1 MPDDPLVLFEQ
12 WQQDASAAGLADPT
26 GVVVATV
33 QPDGSIRQRFVLL
46 KGVSEDG
53 FVFFT
58 NYNSDKA
65 AALAQN
71 DRSSMLFP
79 WNELDRQVSVSGK
92 VEKIAESESDAYF
105 AARPRAS
112 QIAAWTSQ
120 QSQPIASRG
129 ALEAQYQA
137 TLERFDGSD
146 VPRPPHWGGFRLFLS
161 GSSFGRVERTD
172 CMTALFTSTP
182 MVGIARA
189 YNPRS
194 GRAVNKALDVMRY
207 RRSSNT
213 CRRMISSPM
222 ARRESENALE
232 NQAPAVEWPGDAL
245 LVPHA
250 IQTVPTGLSSDP
262 PRGLQCLIRQYRY
275 PHHSFLMRRPAWQ
288 AQPAHSLRHIG
299 PMTPRERPARCVWLC
314 WSR

>member
-1 MPDDPLVLFEQ
+1 MELRDYRRQYTKGGLREASMPDDPLVLFEQ
-12 WQQDASAAGLADPT
+12 WQKEANAAGLADPT

-146 VPRPPHWGGFRLFLS
+146 VPRPPHWGGFRL
-161 GSSFGRVERTD
+161 VPERIEFWQGGEDRLHDRFVYQYTN
-172 CMTALFTSTP
+172 
-182 MVGIARA
+182 GW
-189 YNPRS
+189 NRS
-194 GRAVNKALDVMRY
+194 R
-207 RRSSNT
+207 
-213 CRRMISSPM
+213 
-222 ARRESENALE
+222 
-232 NQAPAVEWPGDAL
+232 
-245 LVPHA
+245 
-250 IQTVPTGLSSDP
+250 
-262 PRGLQCLIRQYRY
+262 LQ
-275 PHHSFLMRRPAWQ
+275 P
-288 AQPAHSLRHIG
+288 
-299 PMTPRERPARCVWLC
+299 
-314 WSR
+314 

>member
-1 MPDDPLVLFEQ
+1 MELQDYRRQYTKGGLREASVPDDPMVLFEQ
-12 WQQDASAAGLADPT
+12 WQRDASAAGLADPT

-92 VEKIAESESDAYF
+92 VEKIAESKSDAYF
-105 AARPRAS
+105 VARPRAS

-146 VPRPPHWGGFRLFLS
+146 VPRPPHWGGFRL
-161 GSSFGRVERTD
+161 VPERIEFWQGGEDRLHDRFVYQYTN
-172 CMTALFTSTP
+172 
-182 MVGIARA
+182 GW
-189 YNPRS
+189 NRS
-194 GRAVNKALDVMRY
+194 R
-207 RRSSNT
+207 
-213 CRRMISSPM
+213 
-222 ARRESENALE
+222 
-232 NQAPAVEWPGDAL
+232 
-245 LVPHA
+245 
-250 IQTVPTGLSSDP
+250 
-262 PRGLQCLIRQYRY
+262 LQ
-275 PHHSFLMRRPAWQ
+275 P
-288 AQPAHSLRHIG
+288 
-299 PMTPRERPARCVWLC
+299 
-314 WSR
+314 

>member
-1 MPDDPLVLFEQ
+1 MELQDYRRQYTKGGLREASMPDDPMVLFEQ
-12 WQQDASAAGLADPT
+12 WQRDASVAGLADPT

-129 ALEAQYQA
+129 ALEAQYQS
-137 TLERFDGSD
+137 TLERFDGGD
-146 VPRPPHWGGFRLFLS
+146 VPRPGHWGGF
-161 GSSFGRVERTD
+161 
-172 CMTALFTSTP
+172 
-182 MVGIARA
+182 
-189 YNPRS
+189 
-194 GRAVNKALDVMRY
+194 K
-207 RRSSNT
+207 
-213 CRRMISSPM
+213 
-222 ARRESENALE
+222 
-232 NQAPAVEWPGDAL
+232 
-245 LVPHA
+245 LVPER
-250 IQTVPTGLSSDP
+250 IE
-262 PRGLQCLIRQYRY
+262 
-275 PHHSFLMRRPAWQ
+275 FWQ
-288 AQPAHSLRHIG
+288 GGEDRLHDRFVYHYANG
-299 PMTPRERPARCVWLC
+299 
-314 WSR
+314 WSRLRLQP

>member
-1 MPDDPLVLFEQ
+1 MELQDYRRQYTKGGLREASMPDDPMVLFEQ
-12 WQQDASAAGLADPT
+12 WQRDASVAGLADPT

-137 TLERFDGSD
+137 TLERFDGGD
-146 VPRPPHWGGFRLFLS
+146 VPRPGHWGGF
-161 GSSFGRVERTD
+161 
-172 CMTALFTSTP
+172 
-182 MVGIARA
+182 
-189 YNPRS
+189 
-194 GRAVNKALDVMRY
+194 K
-207 RRSSNT
+207 
-213 CRRMISSPM
+213 
-222 ARRESENALE
+222 
-232 NQAPAVEWPGDAL
+232 
-245 LVPHA
+245 LVPER
-250 IQTVPTGLSSDP
+250 IE
-262 PRGLQCLIRQYRY
+262 
-275 PHHSFLMRRPAWQ
+275 FWQ
-288 AQPAHSLRHIG
+288 GGEDRLHDRFVYHYANG
-299 PMTPRERPARCVWLC
+299 
-314 WSR
+314 WSRLRLQP

>member
-1 MPDDPLVLFEQ
+1 MELQDYRRQYTKGGLREASMPDDPLVLFEQ
-12 WQQDASAAGLADPT
+12 WQKEANAAGLADPT

-92 VEKIAESESDAYF
+92 VEKIAEIESDAYF

-146 VPRPPHWGGFRLFLS
+146 VPRPPHWGGFRL
-161 GSSFGRVERTD
+161 VPERIEFWQGGED
-172 CMTALFTSTP
+172 RLHDRFVYQYAN
-182 MVGIARA
+182 GW
-189 YNPRS
+189 NRS
-194 GRAVNKALDVMRY
+194 R
-207 RRSSNT
+207 
-213 CRRMISSPM
+213 
-222 ARRESENALE
+222 
-232 NQAPAVEWPGDAL
+232 
-245 LVPHA
+245 
-250 IQTVPTGLSSDP
+250 
-262 PRGLQCLIRQYRY
+262 LQ
-275 PHHSFLMRRPAWQ
+275 P
-288 AQPAHSLRHIG
+288 
-299 PMTPRERPARCVWLC
+299 
-314 WSR
+314 

>member
-1 MPDDPLVLFEQ
+1 MDLQDYRRQYTKGGLREASMPDDPMVLFEQ
-12 WQQDASAAGLADPT
+12 WQRDASVAGLADPT

-137 TLERFDGSD
+137 TLERFDGGD
-146 VPRPPHWGGFRLFLS
+146 VPRPGHWGGF
-161 GSSFGRVERTD
+161 
-172 CMTALFTSTP
+172 
-182 MVGIARA
+182 
-189 YNPRS
+189 
-194 GRAVNKALDVMRY
+194 K
-207 RRSSNT
+207 
-213 CRRMISSPM
+213 
-222 ARRESENALE
+222 
-232 NQAPAVEWPGDAL
+232 
-245 LVPHA
+245 LVPER
-250 IQTVPTGLSSDP
+250 IE
-262 PRGLQCLIRQYRY
+262 
-275 PHHSFLMRRPAWQ
+275 FWQ
-288 AQPAHSLRHIG
+288 GGEDRLHDRFVYHYANG
-299 PMTPRERPARCVWLC
+299 
-314 WSR
+314 WSRLRLQP

>member
-1 MPDDPLVLFEQ
+1 MELKDYRRQYTKGGLREASMPDDPLVLFEQ
-12 WQQDASAAGLADPT
+12 WQRDASVAGLADPT

-79 WNELDRQVSVSGK
+79 WNELDRQVNVSGK

-120 QSQPIASRG
+120 QSQPISSRG

-137 TLERFDGSD
+137 TLERFDGGD
-146 VPRPPHWGGFRLFLS
+146 VPRPSHWGGFRL
-161 GSSFGRVERTD
+161 VPERIEFWQGGED
-172 CMTALFTSTP
+172 RLHDRF
-182 MVGIARA
+182 V
-189 YNPRS
+189 Y
-194 GRAVNKALDVMRY
+194 
-207 RRSSNT
+207 
-213 CRRMISSPM
+213 
-222 ARRESENALE
+222 
-232 NQAPAVEWPGDAL
+232 
-245 LVPHA
+245 
-250 IQTVPTGLSSDP
+250 
-262 PRGLQCLIRQYRY
+262 QY
-275 PHHSFLMRRPAWQ
+275 AN
-288 AQPAHSLRHIG
+288 G
-299 PMTPRERPARCVWLC
+299 
-314 WSR
+314 WSRLRLQP

>member
-1 MPDDPLVLFEQ
+1 MELQDYRRQYTKGGLREASMPDDPMVLFEQ
-12 WQQDASAAGLADPT
+12 WQRDASVAGLADPT

-120 QSQPIASRG
+120 QSQPIASRA

-137 TLERFDGSD
+137 TLERFDGND
-146 VPRPPHWGGFRLFLS
+146 VARPPHWGGFRL
-161 GSSFGRVERTD
+161 VPERIEFWQGGEDRLHDRFVYQYTN
-172 CMTALFTSTP
+172 
-182 MVGIARA
+182 GW
-189 YNPRS
+189 NRS
-194 GRAVNKALDVMRY
+194 R
-207 RRSSNT
+207 
-213 CRRMISSPM
+213 
-222 ARRESENALE
+222 
-232 NQAPAVEWPGDAL
+232 
-245 LVPHA
+245 
-250 IQTVPTGLSSDP
+250 
-262 PRGLQCLIRQYRY
+262 LQ
-275 PHHSFLMRRPAWQ
+275 P
-288 AQPAHSLRHIG
+288 
-299 PMTPRERPARCVWLC
+299 
-314 WSR
+314 

>member
-1 MPDDPLVLFEQ
+1 MELQDYRRQYTKGGLREASMPDDPLVLFEQ
-12 WQQDASAAGLADPT
+12 WQKEVNAAGLADPT

-71 DRSSMLFP
+71 DCSSMLFP

-146 VPRPPHWGGFRLFLS
+146 VPRPPHWGGFRL
-161 GSSFGRVERTD
+161 VPERIEFWQGGEDRLHDRFVYQYTN
-172 CMTALFTSTP
+172 
-182 MVGIARA
+182 GW
-189 YNPRS
+189 NRS
-194 GRAVNKALDVMRY
+194 R
-207 RRSSNT
+207 
-213 CRRMISSPM
+213 
-222 ARRESENALE
+222 
-232 NQAPAVEWPGDAL
+232 
-245 LVPHA
+245 
-250 IQTVPTGLSSDP
+250 
-262 PRGLQCLIRQYRY
+262 LQ
-275 PHHSFLMRRPAWQ
+275 P
-288 AQPAHSLRHIG
+288 
-299 PMTPRERPARCVWLC
+299 
-314 WSR
+314 

>member
-1 MPDDPLVLFEQ
+1 MELKNFRRQYTKGGLRDESMPDDPLVLFEQ

-65 AALAQN
+65 AALAKN
-71 DRSSMLFP
+71 ERSSMLFP

-92 VEKIAESESDAYF
+92 VEKIAESDSDAYF

-120 QSQPIASRG
+120 QSQPIASRE

-137 TLERFDGSD
+137 TLERFDGND
-146 VPRPPHWGGFRLFLS
+146 VARPPHWGGF
-161 GSSFGRVERTD
+161 
-172 CMTALFTSTP
+172 
-182 MVGIARA
+182 
-189 YNPRS
+189 
-194 GRAVNKALDVMRY
+194 K
-207 RRSSNT
+207 
-213 CRRMISSPM
+213 
-222 ARRESENALE
+222 
-232 NQAPAVEWPGDAL
+232 
-245 LVPHA
+245 LVPERIEFWQGGQDRLHDRF
-250 IQTVPTGLSSDP
+250 VY
-262 PRGLQCLIRQYRY
+262 QY
-275 PHHSFLMRRPAWQ
+275 AN
-288 AQPAHSLRHIG
+288 G
-299 PMTPRERPARCVWLC
+299 
-314 WSR
+314 WSRSRLQP

>member
-1 MPDDPLVLFEQ
+1 MELQDYRRQYTKGGLREASMPDDPMVLFEQ
-12 WQQDASAAGLADPT
+12 WQRDASVAGLADPT

-112 QIAAWTSQ
+112 QIAAWTSE

-146 VPRPPHWGGFRLFLS
+146 VPRPPHWGGFRL
-161 GSSFGRVERTD
+161 VPERIEFWQGGED
-172 CMTALFTSTP
+172 RLHDRF
-182 MVGIARA
+182 V
-189 YNPRS
+189 Y
-194 GRAVNKALDVMRY
+194 
-207 RRSSNT
+207 
-213 CRRMISSPM
+213 
-222 ARRESENALE
+222 
-232 NQAPAVEWPGDAL
+232 
-245 LVPHA
+245 
-250 IQTVPTGLSSDP
+250 
-262 PRGLQCLIRQYRY
+262 QYTN
-275 PHHSFLMRRPAWQ
+275 
-288 AQPAHSLRHIG
+288 G
-299 PMTPRERPARCVWLC
+299 
-314 WSR
+314 WSRLRLQP

>member
-1 MPDDPLVLFEQ
+1 MELKDYRRQYTKGGLREASMPDDPLVLFEQ
-12 WQQDASAAGLADPT
+12 WQKEANAAGLADPT

-120 QSQPIASRG
+120 QSQPIASRA

-137 TLERFDGSD
+137 TLERFDGND
-146 VPRPPHWGGFRLFLS
+146 VARPPHWGGFRL
-161 GSSFGRVERTD
+161 GPERIEFWQGGEDRLHDRFVYQYTN
-172 CMTALFTSTP
+172 SW
-182 MVGIARA
+182 
-189 YNPRS
+189 NRS
-194 GRAVNKALDVMRY
+194 R
-207 RRSSNT
+207 
-213 CRRMISSPM
+213 
-222 ARRESENALE
+222 
-232 NQAPAVEWPGDAL
+232 
-245 LVPHA
+245 
-250 IQTVPTGLSSDP
+250 
-262 PRGLQCLIRQYRY
+262 LQ
-275 PHHSFLMRRPAWQ
+275 P
-288 AQPAHSLRHIG
+288 
-299 PMTPRERPARCVWLC
+299 
-314 WSR
+314 

>member
-1 MPDDPLVLFEQ
+1 MELKDYRRQYTKGGLREASMPDDPLVLFEQ
-12 WQQDASAAGLADPT
+12 WQKEANAAGLADPT

-146 VPRPPHWGGFRLFLS
+146 VPRPPHWGGFRLVPQRIEFWQGGEDRLHDRFVYQYTN
-161 GSSFGRVERTD
+161 GW
-172 CMTALFTSTP
+172 
-182 MVGIARA
+182 
-189 YNPRS
+189 NRS
-194 GRAVNKALDVMRY
+194 R
-207 RRSSNT
+207 
-213 CRRMISSPM
+213 
-222 ARRESENALE
+222 
-232 NQAPAVEWPGDAL
+232 
-245 LVPHA
+245 
-250 IQTVPTGLSSDP
+250 
-262 PRGLQCLIRQYRY
+262 LQ
-275 PHHSFLMRRPAWQ
+275 P
-288 AQPAHSLRHIG
+288 
-299 PMTPRERPARCVWLC
+299 
-314 WSR
+314 

>member
-1 MPDDPLVLFEQ
+1 MELKDYRRQYTKGGLREASMPDDPLVLFEQ
-12 WQQDASAAGLADPT
+12 WQRDASVAELADPT

-120 QSQPIASRG
+120 QSQPIASRA

-137 TLERFDGSD
+137 TLERFDGGD
-146 VPRPPHWGGFRLFLS
+146 VPRPRHWGGFRL
-161 GSSFGRVERTD
+161 VPERIEFWQGGED
-172 CMTALFTSTP
+172 RLHDRF
-182 MVGIARA
+182 V
-189 YNPRS
+189 Y
-194 GRAVNKALDVMRY
+194 
-207 RRSSNT
+207 
-213 CRRMISSPM
+213 
-222 ARRESENALE
+222 
-232 NQAPAVEWPGDAL
+232 
-245 LVPHA
+245 
-250 IQTVPTGLSSDP
+250 
-262 PRGLQCLIRQYRY
+262 QYTN
-275 PHHSFLMRRPAWQ
+275 
-288 AQPAHSLRHIG
+288 G
-299 PMTPRERPARCVWLC
+299 
-314 WSR
+314 WSRLRLQP

>member
-1 MPDDPLVLFEQ
+1 MELKDYRRQYTKGGLREASMPDDPLVLFEQ

-26 GVVVATV
+26 GAVVATV

-46 KGVSEDG
+46 KGVSADG

-112 QIAAWTSQ
+112 QIAAWTSE

-146 VPRPPHWGGFRLFLS
+146 VPRPRHWGGFRL
-161 GSSFGRVERTD
+161 VPERIEFWQGGED
-172 CMTALFTSTP
+172 RLHDRF
-182 MVGIARA
+182 V
-189 YNPRS
+189 Y
-194 GRAVNKALDVMRY
+194 
-207 RRSSNT
+207 
-213 CRRMISSPM
+213 
-222 ARRESENALE
+222 
-232 NQAPAVEWPGDAL
+232 
-245 LVPHA
+245 
-250 IQTVPTGLSSDP
+250 
-262 PRGLQCLIRQYRY
+262 QYTN
-275 PHHSFLMRRPAWQ
+275 
-288 AQPAHSLRHIG
+288 G
-299 PMTPRERPARCVWLC
+299 
-314 WSR
+314 WSRSRLQP

>member
-1 MPDDPLVLFEQ
+1 GLREASMPDDPMVLFEQ
-12 WQQDASAAGLADPT
+12 WQRDASVAGLADPT

-137 TLERFDGSD
+137 TLERFDGGD
-146 VPRPPHWGGFRLFLS
+146 VPRPGHWGGF
-161 GSSFGRVERTD
+161 
-172 CMTALFTSTP
+172 
-182 MVGIARA
+182 
-189 YNPRS
+189 
-194 GRAVNKALDVMRY
+194 K
-207 RRSSNT
+207 
-213 CRRMISSPM
+213 
-222 ARRESENALE
+222 
-232 NQAPAVEWPGDAL
+232 
-245 LVPHA
+245 LVPER
-250 IQTVPTGLSSDP
+250 IE
-262 PRGLQCLIRQYRY
+262 
-275 PHHSFLMRRPAWQ
+275 FWQ
-288 AQPAHSLRHIG
+288 GGEDRLHDRFVYHYDNG
-299 PMTPRERPARCVWLC
+299 
-314 WSR
+314 WSRLRLQP

>member
-1 MPDDPLVLFEQ
+1 MELQDYRRQYTKGGLREASMPDDPMVLFEQ
-12 WQQDASAAGLADPT
+12 WQKDASAAGLADPT

-112 QIAAWTSQ
+112 QIAAWTSE

-146 VPRPPHWGGFRLFLS
+146 VPRPPHWGGFRL
-161 GSSFGRVERTD
+161 VPERIE
-172 CMTALFTSTP
+172 F
-182 MVGIARA
+182 
-189 YNPRS
+189 
-194 GRAVNKALDVMRY
+194 
-207 RRSSNT
+207 
-213 CRRMISSPM
+213 
-222 ARRESENALE
+222 
-232 NQAPAVEWPGDAL
+232 
-245 LVPHA
+245 
-250 IQTVPTGLSSDP
+250 
-262 PRGLQCLIRQYRY
+262 
-275 PHHSFLMRRPAWQ
+275 WQ
-288 AQPAHSLRHIG
+288 GGEDRLHDRFVYQHTNG
-299 PMTPRERPARCVWLC
+299 
-314 WSR
+314 WSRLRLQP

>member
-1 MPDDPLVLFEQ
+1 MELKDYRRQYTKGGLREASMPDDPLVLFEQ
-12 WQQDASAAGLADPT
+12 WQRDAGVAGLADPT

-33 QPDGSIRQRFVLL
+33 QPDGSVRQRFVLL

-120 QSQPIASRG
+120 QSQPIASRA

-146 VPRPPHWGGFRLFLS
+146 VPRPPHWGGFRL
-161 GSSFGRVERTD
+161 VPERIEFWQGGED
-172 CMTALFTSTP
+172 RLHDRF
-182 MVGIARA
+182 V
-189 YNPRS
+189 Y
-194 GRAVNKALDVMRY
+194 
-207 RRSSNT
+207 
-213 CRRMISSPM
+213 
-222 ARRESENALE
+222 
-232 NQAPAVEWPGDAL
+232 
-245 LVPHA
+245 
-250 IQTVPTGLSSDP
+250 
-262 PRGLQCLIRQYRY
+262 QYTN
-275 PHHSFLMRRPAWQ
+275 
-288 AQPAHSLRHIG
+288 G
-299 PMTPRERPARCVWLC
+299 
-314 WSR
+314 WSRLRLQP

>member
-1 MPDDPLVLFEQ
+1 MELQDYRRQYTKGGLREASMPDDPMVLFEQ
-12 WQQDASAAGLADPT
+12 WQRDASVAGLADPT

-137 TLERFDGSD
+137 MLERFDGGD
-146 VPRPPHWGGFRLFLS
+146 VPRPGHWGGF
-161 GSSFGRVERTD
+161 
-172 CMTALFTSTP
+172 
-182 MVGIARA
+182 
-189 YNPRS
+189 
-194 GRAVNKALDVMRY
+194 K
-207 RRSSNT
+207 
-213 CRRMISSPM
+213 
-222 ARRESENALE
+222 
-232 NQAPAVEWPGDAL
+232 
-245 LVPHA
+245 LVPER
-250 IQTVPTGLSSDP
+250 IE
-262 PRGLQCLIRQYRY
+262 
-275 PHHSFLMRRPAWQ
+275 FWQ
-288 AQPAHSLRHIG
+288 GGEDRLHDRFVYHYANG
-299 PMTPRERPARCVWLC
+299 
-314 WSR
+314 WSRLRLQP

>member
-1 MPDDPLVLFEQ
+1 MELKDYRRQYTKGGLREASMPDDPMVLFEQ
-12 WQQDASAAGLADPT
+12 WQRDASAAGLADPT

-58 NYNSDKA
+58 NYKSDKA

-137 TLERFDGSD
+137 TLERFDGND
-146 VPRPPHWGGFRLFLS
+146 VPRPPHWGGFRL
-161 GSSFGRVERTD
+161 VPERIEFWQGGED
-172 CMTALFTSTP
+172 RLHDRFVYQYAN
-182 MVGIARA
+182 GW
-189 YNPRS
+189 NRS
-194 GRAVNKALDVMRY
+194 R
-207 RRSSNT
+207 
-213 CRRMISSPM
+213 
-222 ARRESENALE
+222 
-232 NQAPAVEWPGDAL
+232 
-245 LVPHA
+245 
-250 IQTVPTGLSSDP
+250 
-262 PRGLQCLIRQYRY
+262 LQ
-275 PHHSFLMRRPAWQ
+275 P
-288 AQPAHSLRHIG
+288 
-299 PMTPRERPARCVWLC
+299 
-314 WSR
+314 

>member
-1 MPDDPLVLFEQ
+1 MELKDYRRQYTKGGLREASMPYDPLVLFEQ
-12 WQQDASAAGLADPT
+12 WQKDANAAGLADPT

-65 AALAQN
+65 VALAQN

-120 QSQPIASRG
+120 QSQPIASRA

-137 TLERFDGSD
+137 TLKRFGGND
-146 VPRPPHWGGFRLFLS
+146 VARPPHWGGF
-161 GSSFGRVERTD
+161 
-172 CMTALFTSTP
+172 
-182 MVGIARA
+182 
-189 YNPRS
+189 
-194 GRAVNKALDVMRY
+194 K
-207 RRSSNT
+207 
-213 CRRMISSPM
+213 
-222 ARRESENALE
+222 
-232 NQAPAVEWPGDAL
+232 
-245 LVPHA
+245 LVPERIEFWQGGEDRLHDRFVY
-250 IQTVPTGLSSDP
+250 QNTNGWNRS
-262 PRGLQCLIRQYRY
+262 RLQ
-275 PHHSFLMRRPAWQ
+275 P
-288 AQPAHSLRHIG
+288 
-299 PMTPRERPARCVWLC
+299 
-314 WSR
+314 

>member
-1 MPDDPLVLFEQ
+1 MELQDYRRQYTKGGLREASMPDDPMVLFEQ
-12 WQQDASAAGLADPT
+12 WQRDASVAGLADPT

-46 KGVSEDG
+46 KGVSENG

-112 QIAAWTSQ
+112 EIGAWTSQ
-120 QSQPIASRG
+120 QSQPIASRA

-137 TLERFDGSD
+137 TLERFDGGD
-146 VPRPPHWGGFRLFLS
+146 VPRPRYWGGFRL
-161 GSSFGRVERTD
+161 VPERIEFWQGGED
-172 CMTALFTSTP
+172 RLHDRF
-182 MVGIARA
+182 V
-189 YNPRS
+189 Y
-194 GRAVNKALDVMRY
+194 
-207 RRSSNT
+207 
-213 CRRMISSPM
+213 
-222 ARRESENALE
+222 
-232 NQAPAVEWPGDAL
+232 
-245 LVPHA
+245 
-250 IQTVPTGLSSDP
+250 
-262 PRGLQCLIRQYRY
+262 QYTN
-275 PHHSFLMRRPAWQ
+275 
-288 AQPAHSLRHIG
+288 G
-299 PMTPRERPARCVWLC
+299 
-314 WSR
+314 WSRLRLQP

>member
-1 MPDDPLVLFEQ
+1 MELQDYRRQYTKGGLREASMPDDPMVLFEQ
-12 WQQDASAAGLADPT
+12 WQRDASAAGLADPT

-92 VEKIAESESDAYF
+92 VEKIAQSESDAYF

-146 VPRPPHWGGFRLFLS
+146 VPRPPHWGGFRL
-161 GSSFGRVERTD
+161 VPERIEFWQGGEDRLHDRFVYQYTN
-172 CMTALFTSTP
+172 
-182 MVGIARA
+182 GW
-189 YNPRS
+189 NRS
-194 GRAVNKALDVMRY
+194 R
-207 RRSSNT
+207 
-213 CRRMISSPM
+213 
-222 ARRESENALE
+222 
-232 NQAPAVEWPGDAL
+232 
-245 LVPHA
+245 
-250 IQTVPTGLSSDP
+250 
-262 PRGLQCLIRQYRY
+262 LQ
-275 PHHSFLMRRPAWQ
+275 P
-288 AQPAHSLRHIG
+288 
-299 PMTPRERPARCVWLC
+299 
-314 WSR
+314 

>member
-1 MPDDPLVLFEQ
+1 MELQDYRRQYTKGGLREASMPDDPMVLFEQ
-12 WQQDASAAGLADPT
+12 WQRDASVAGLADPT

-46 KGVSEDG
+46 KGVIEDG

-137 TLERFDGSD
+137 TLERFDGGD
-146 VPRPPHWGGFRLFLS
+146 VPRPGHWGGF
-161 GSSFGRVERTD
+161 
-172 CMTALFTSTP
+172 
-182 MVGIARA
+182 
-189 YNPRS
+189 
-194 GRAVNKALDVMRY
+194 K
-207 RRSSNT
+207 
-213 CRRMISSPM
+213 
-222 ARRESENALE
+222 
-232 NQAPAVEWPGDAL
+232 
-245 LVPHA
+245 LVPER
-250 IQTVPTGLSSDP
+250 IE
-262 PRGLQCLIRQYRY
+262 
-275 PHHSFLMRRPAWQ
+275 FWQ
-288 AQPAHSLRHIG
+288 GGEDRLHDRFVYHYANG
-299 PMTPRERPARCVWLC
+299 
-314 WSR
+314 WSRLRLQP

>member
-1 MPDDPLVLFEQ
+1 DDPMVLFEQ
-12 WQQDASAAGLADPT
+12 WQRDASVAGLADPT

-137 TLERFDGSD
+137 TLERFDGGD
-146 VPRPPHWGGFRLFLS
+146 VPRPGHWGGF
-161 GSSFGRVERTD
+161 
-172 CMTALFTSTP
+172 
-182 MVGIARA
+182 
-189 YNPRS
+189 
-194 GRAVNKALDVMRY
+194 K
-207 RRSSNT
+207 
-213 CRRMISSPM
+213 
-222 ARRESENALE
+222 
-232 NQAPAVEWPGDAL
+232 
-245 LVPHA
+245 LVPER
-250 IQTVPTGLSSDP
+250 IE
-262 PRGLQCLIRQYRY
+262 
-275 PHHSFLMRRPAWQ
+275 FWQ
-288 AQPAHSLRHIG
+288 GGEDRLHDRFVYHYANG
-299 PMTPRERPARCVWLC
+299 
-314 WSR
+314 WSRLRLQP